1 MSADRI
7 PLTRFVSPR
16 YWPVWFGLG
25 CMRLAAALP
34 FALQIRIGALLGA
47 AARRLIA
54 RRRRTAE
61 RNIEVCFPEL
71 DAQARETLLRAHF
84 RSVGIGLMEIAY
96 GWWGKREA
104 FLARGTVHGMTHL
117 DDALAQGRGVILLA
131 GHFTTIEI
139 GGTLLAQHAPLNAMY
154 RRFENPL
161 FEEVMRRRRL
171 THVSHVIRRGD
182 FRGMLRSLKN
192 NKAVLYMPDQAY
204 VRENSV
210 LVPFFGIPAP
220 TSTGTARLV
229 ARTGAPVVPFLPVRR
244 PDDSGYDLYLYP
256 ALEHFPSGDATAD
269 AARLNALFEEQA
281 RRAPE
286 QYLWI
291 HRRFKDVPGIYDKR
305 PRAPAT
311 APDRSAPG

>member
-1 MSADRI
+1 MSAQQI
-7 PLTRFVSPR
+7 PLTRFLAPR

-25 CMRLAAALP
+25 CMRLGAALP
-34 FALQIRIGALLGA
+34 FALQIRIGAMLGA
-47 AARRLIA
+47 LARRLIS
-54 RRRRTAE
+54 RRRKTAMA
-61 RNIEVCFPEL
+61 NLQACFPEL
-71 DAQARETLLRAHF
+71 DARAHHALLKAHF
-84 RSVGIGLMEIAY
+84 RSVGIGLMEISY
-96 GWWGKREA
+96 GWWGKPAALKRRA
-104 FLARGTVHGMTHL
+104 TVHDLHHL
-117 DDALAQGRGVILLA
+117 NDALALGKGVILLA

-139 GGTLLAQHAPLNAMY
+139 GGTLLAQYAPMNAMY

-171 THVSHVIRRGD
+171 THVSAVIKRGD

-210 LVPFFGIPAP
+210 RVPFFGLPAP
-220 TSTGTARLV
+220 TSTGTSRLV

-244 PDDSGYDLYLYP
+244 ADDSGYDLYLYP
-256 ALEHFPSGDATAD
+256 ALENFPSDDATAD
-269 AARLNALFEEQA
+269 AARLNALFEAQA

-291 HRRFKDVPGIYDKR
+291 HRRFKDVPGMYDKR
-305 PRAPAT
+305 
-311 APDRSAPG
+311 